1 MENEDLVSVYTVKSS
16 AEAEIVRGSLES
28 VGIAC
33 QIGGESQAGL
43 AGVLEIDILTHVSD
57 AEKARKHL
65 RLLRKEKKERRQRR
79 LEAKKSREE
88 QETRVGPSEGI
99 QEMKNPP
106 LPSTDYM
113 EKGRENEEE

>member
-1 MENEDLVSVYTVKSS
+1 MDKEDLVSVYTVKNS

-65 RLLRKEKKERRQRR
+65 RLLRKEKKERRHRR
-79 LEAKKSREE
+79 LEAKKAREA
-88 QETRVGPSEGI
+88 QEAPTGPSEAI
-99 QEMKNPP
+99 QEMKKPP
-106 LPSTDYM
+106 MPGTDYM
-113 EKGRENEEE
+113 EKGRKEE